1 MISGIRLRA
10 TLSIDSTE
18 NRMEVEDSLVA
29 AVSVSVDPI
38 SRLEIVPS
46 FEPISFSL
54 LAPYNVERNRSNSG
68 IDLSRRVARR
78 RCRRN

>member
-10 TLSIDSTE
+10 TLSTDSTE

-54 LAPYNVERNRSNSG
+54 LAS
-68 IDLSRRVARR
+68 
-78 RCRRN
+78 